1 MRESE
6 TSFFFRY
13 RKSYE
18 LFVTCKCHVGYIKV
32 TVWGDLDPQ
41 LGNRTPHIGHG
52 VGRYWCVYFEVTN
65 GRFCA
70 IAVDELYEM
79 GIIRA

>member
-41 LGNRTPHIGHG
+41 LGHTLGTEWGGTG
-52 VGRYWCVYFEVTN
+52 VFTSRWQAADF
-65 GRFCA
+65 A
-70 IAVDELYEM
+70 QSL
-79 GIIRA
+79 